1 MYARE
6 ETRESRAARP
16 DARGT
21 ARAGRRIFGRKGYA
35 GTGTEEIV
43 AAARVTRGALYY
55 HFEDKTALFDA
66 VVESV
71 AADILAMI
79 ERAALSKGTKIDGL
93 IAGCRAYL
101 DACLAP
107 AFRQIWV
114 IDAPSV
120 LGPER
125 LRMIDAR
132 YALGSLRQGIDEVLA
147 ESKAKGLAADP
158 LTALVSGAL
167 DEAAL
172 WLVRNDDPKS
182 RRALDA
188 TLEALLRRMLKG

>member
-1 MYARE
+1 MQAKKTRKAEQHAR
-6 ETRESRAARP
+6 TRTALLKAA
-16 DARGT
+16 
-21 ARAGRRIFGRKGYA
+21 RRIFGRQGYA

-43 AAARVTRGALYY
+43 AAARMTRGALYY
-55 HFEDKTALFDA
+55 HFADKAALFDA

-71 AADILAMI
+71 AEDILAMI
-79 ERAALSKGTKIDGL
+79 ERAALSEGTKIDGL

-114 IDAPSV
+114 IDAPAV

-125 LRMIDAR
+125 LRVIDAG

-172 WLVRNDDPKS
+172 WLVRNDDPQS
-182 RRALDA
+182 RRALDE
-188 TLEALLRRMLKG
+188 TLEALIRRTLEG